1 MLLQKRK
8 TCLQGGSVRQIIET
22 LPEMNLAPQD
32 IDGLLDQVQEY
43 QATYRPLFQ
52 RREQREKSARY
63 LYGLLSPEIK
73 NKAIE
78 PMMLELEGDN
88 QNEIRAMQHFISE
101 GTWDDDAVL
110 ARHWQE
116 VAKDL
121 GDEEGVFTLDG
132 SDFAKQGPESVGV
145 KRQWCGEL
153 GKTANCQGGV
163 FLGYA
168 SQKGYT
174 LLHRRLYLPEEW
186 VEDQAYAERRQK
198 CGVPEEITFQTKP
211 TLGLEMLKTVWQEG
225 TLPGCWL
232 TCDEA
237 FGRSTE
243 FLDQVAD
250 LGLWYYGEVPH
261 DTCVW
266 LDRPATC
273 VPKWSGRGR
282 KPTRKRLAAGAPDRQ
297 SVVKVARSVPVEK
310 WTRHTIKEGSK
321 GPIVADFAILR
332 VVAVRNALPGPDV
345 WLIFRRTVS
354 AGELKVYLSNAPV
367 ETPQSALI
375 RLSGMRWPIETSF
388 EEGKQL
394 VGMGDYQV
402 RSWTGWHH
410 HMTLS
415 ILAHFFLVRL
425 QLRLGDK
432 APALTLPQT
441 KLLLTGLLP
450 KREFDREW
458 VLEVLGY
465 RQRRNHAAYLSHR
478 KRRLDMLNQ
487 SEQ

>member
-1 MLLQKRK
+1 MLHQRQEADCQEGSMRK
-8 TCLQGGSVRQIIET
+8 MVET
-22 LPEMNLAPQD
+22 APNLDLTPQD
-32 IDGLLDQVQEY
+32 LDGLLGQVQEY
-43 QATYRPLFQ
+43 QVLYRPLYQ
-52 RREQREKSARY
+52 RREQREKSERY

-73 NKAIE
+73 DKAIE

-101 GTWDDDAVL
+101 GAWDDDAVL

-121 GDEEGVFTLDG
+121 GDEEGVFALDG
-132 SDFAKQGPESVGV
+132 SDFAKQGDESVGV

-153 GKTANCQGGV
+153 GKTANCQAGV

-168 SQKGYT
+168 SQKGFA
-174 LLHRRLYLPEEW
+174 LLHRQLYLPEEW
-186 VEDQAYAERRQK
+186 VKDEAYAERRRR
-198 CGVPEEITFQTKP
+198 CGVPKETTFQTKLE
-211 TLGLEMLKTVWQEG
+211 LGLKMLEAVCQAG
-225 TLPGCWL
+225 TLPGRWL
-232 TCDEA
+232 ACDEA
-237 FGRSTE
+237 FGRSTV

-250 LGLWYYGEVPH
+250 LGLWYYAEVPH
-261 DTCVW
+261 DTCIW
-266 LDRPATC
+266 LERPATY

-282 KPTRKRLAAGAPDRQ
+282 KPIRLRLVAGTPDPQTVLEVAASLPAAQ
-297 SVVKVARSVPVEK
+297 

-321 GPIVADFAILR
+321 GPLVADFAMLR
-332 VVAVRNALPGPDV
+332 VVAVRDHLPGPDV
-345 WLIFRRTVS
+345 WLIFRRALST
-354 AGELKVYLSNAPV
+354 GELKVYLSNAPMT
-367 ETPQSALI
+367 TPQCTLI
-375 RLSGMRWPIETSF
+375 RLSGMRWPIETTF
-388 EEGKQL
+388 EDGKQL

-402 RSWTGWHH
+402 RSWIGWHH
-410 HMTLS
+410 HMTMC

-425 QLRLGDK
+425 RIRLGDK
-432 APALTLPQT
+432 APALTLPQV
-441 KLLLTGLLP
+441 KLLLTGILP

-478 KRRLDMLNQ
+478 KRRLDTLSQ

>member
-1 MLLQKRK
+1 MLLQKSRPYF
-8 TCLQGGSVRQIIET
+8 QGGSMTEIIET
-22 LPEMNLAPQD
+22 TPEMDLTPQD
-32 IDGLLDQVQEY
+32 LDGLLGQVHKYQEIY
-43 QATYRPLFQ
+43 KPLLQ
-52 RREQREKSARY
+52 RREQREKSERY

-101 GTWDDDAVL
+101 GAWDDGAVL

-121 GDEEGVFTLDG
+121 GDEEGVYIMDG

-153 GKTANCQGGV
+153 GKKANCQAGV
-163 FLGYA
+163 FVGYA
-168 SQKGYT
+168 STKGYT
-174 LLHRRLYLPEEW
+174 LIHRRLYLPKEW
-186 VEDQAYAERRQK
+186 VKDQAFAERRQK

-211 TLGLEMLKTVWQEG
+211 TLGFEMLKEIRREG
-225 TLPGCWL
+225 TLPGRWL

-237 FGRSTE
+237 FGQSPA

-250 LGLWYYGEVPH
+250 LGLWYYAEIPH
-261 DTCVW
+261 TTRVW
-266 LDRPATC
+266 IDRPATY
-273 VPKWSGRGR
+273 VPQWSGRGR
-282 KPTRKRLAAGAPDRQ
+282 KPT
-297 SVVKVARSVPVEK
+297 VARLVDGTPDPQTVVEVVASVSAEQ
-310 WTRHTIKEGSK
+310 WSRHTIKEGSK
-321 GPIVADFAILR
+321 GPMVADFAFLR
-332 VVAVRNALPGPDV
+332 VVAVRNGLPGPDV
-345 WLIFRRTVS
+345 WLICRRALST
-354 AGELKVYLSNAPV
+354 GELKVYLSNAPL
-367 ETPQSALI
+367 ETAHDMLA

-388 EEGKQL
+388 EDSKQL
-394 VGMGDYQV
+394 VGLGDYQV

-410 HMTLS
+410 HTTMC

-432 APALTLPQT
+432 APALTLPQA
-441 KLLLTGLLP
+441 KFLLTGVLP
-450 KREFDREW
+450 KRGFDPEW

-478 KRRLDMLNQ
+478 KRRLDIINQ
-487 SEQ
+487 SE